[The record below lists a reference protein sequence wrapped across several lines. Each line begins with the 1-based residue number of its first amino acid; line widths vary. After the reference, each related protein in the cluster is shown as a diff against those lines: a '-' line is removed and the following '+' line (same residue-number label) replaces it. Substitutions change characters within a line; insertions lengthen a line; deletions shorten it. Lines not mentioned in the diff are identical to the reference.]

1 MATNW
6 EKNLVRKPAYEVTAG
21 DIKGRQYPTMT
32 LMSNDLVPGSNTYI
46 EAGWIW
52 DMPDPNPHIFEHT
65 HREGCPEIVLHI
77 GSDPKNPEDL
87 GAEIEFT
94 VGGQPIVFDTTSA
107 IFVPAGVKHGPL
119 TWKRLTRPHLQIA
132 MVLGAGT
139 LAEADPGGH
148 EKLRAEGKL

>member
-6 EKNLVRKPAYEVTAG
+6 EKNLVRKPRYEVTAG

-46 EAGWIW
+46 ELGWIW

-65 HREGCPEIVLHI
+65 HREGCNEIVLHI
-77 GSDPKNPEDL
+77 GGDPNNPEDL
-87 GAEIEFT
+87 GAEIEFS
-94 VGGQPIVFDTTSA
+94 VGGQPLVFDTTSG
-107 IFVPAGVKHGPL
+107 IFVPAGVKHGPVV
-119 TWKRLTRPHLQIA
+119 WKRLTRPHLQIA

-139 LAEADPGGH
+139 MAEADPGGH
-148 EKLRAEGKL
+148 VKQRGE